1 MSNSTYLTKNGKFN
15 NELALKDIKEILISI
30 RLRASE
36 KPTIT
41 HINSEGIEEVM
52 ELIELPLDMILNPE
66 QKTVIGNIAQS
77 FAISNKFQKSISN
90 KFIYNKLLKLLG
102 DEELYLKETFNSNDL
117 FVLLENLKKIAL
129 QEVSTIK
136 MNIITIVGASLKR
149 GCVCEVGSIK
159 FVNPLDFVEEHKNL
173 LDDLFDCNEGFK
185 PYIEVFH
192 KCDLVAQVK
201 IKNRDTYTSKMLT
214 NEIMKRVYTLI
225 RLSIPSCGGRYN
237 FFGTLGE
244 EYLESI
250 FSFLFYLDL
259 EDEKTR
265 DAKKIKSIS
274 LECTSNRFS
283 DNNID
288 LVETILPYQGVD
300 GWFTRIELI
309 IGRFVN
315 DEELTDFEKR
325 IWTAL
330 YWYGEAMSERELNS
344 LIIKYATCLEALF
357 NSREGGISEQISEF
371 TAHVIG
377 KNKEERMDIYSTVK
391 KLYSLRSN
399 AVHGG
404 AIENNLDSSFLD
416 RIRLICVQAL
426 LEMSYYSQADYY
438 KSPKGYDK
446 FVQYILK
453 EYRFFSF

>member
-1 MSNSTYLTKNGKFN
+1 M
-15 NELALKDIKEILISI
+15 
-30 RLRASE
+30 
-36 KPTIT
+36 
-41 HINSEGIEEVM
+41 
-52 ELIELPLDMILNPE
+52 
-66 QKTVIGNIAQS
+66 
-77 FAISNKFQKSISN
+77 
-90 KFIYNKLLKLLG
+90 
-102 DEELYLKETFNSNDL
+102 
-117 FVLLENLKKIAL
+117 
-129 QEVSTIK
+129 
-136 MNIITIVGASLKR
+136 
-149 GCVCEVGSIK
+149 
-159 FVNPLDFVEEHKNL
+159 
-173 LDDLFDCNEGFK
+173 
-185 PYIEVFH
+185 FH

-201 IKNRDTYTSKMLT
+201 IKNRDTATSKMLT
-214 NEIMKRVYTLI
+214 NEIMKRVCTLI

-237 FFGTLGE
+237 FFGSLGK

-250 FSFLFYLDL
+250 FSFLFYIDL
-259 EDEKTR
+259 EDDEKTI
-265 DAKKIKSIS
+265 DEKTIKAIS
-274 LECTSNRFS
+274 FERTSNRFS

-288 LVETILPYQGVD
+288 LEETILPHKGVD

-330 YWYGEAMSERELNS
+330 YWYGEAMSEREFNS

-377 KNKEERMDIYSTVK
+377 KNKEERMEIYSTVK
-391 KLYSLRSN
+391 KLYSLISN
-399 AVHGG
+399 AVRGG
-404 AIENNLDSSFLD
+404 AIENNLDSSFLE

-426 LEMSYYSQADYY
+426 LEMSYPSQEDYY

-453 EYRFFSF
+453 EYRFFSV

>member
-15 NELALKDIKEILISI
+15 NELALKDLKEIQISI
-30 RLRASE
+30 RLIASE

-41 HINSEGIEEVM
+41 YLNSEGIEEVM
-52 ELIELPLDMILNPE
+52 ELIELPLDMILNLE

-77 FAISNKFQKSISN
+77 FARANKFQKSISN

-102 DEELYLKETFNSNDL
+102 NENFYLNETFNRDDL
-117 FVLLENLKKIAL
+117 LVLLEELKKIAI
-129 QEVSTIK
+129 QELSTIK
-136 MNIITIVGASLKR
+136 VNIITIVGASLKR

-159 FVNPLDFVEEHKNL
+159 FVNPLDFVEDHKKL
-173 LDDLFDCNEGFK
+173 LDDLFNFNEGLK

-201 IKNRDTYTSKMLT
+201 IKNRDTATSKMLT

-259 EDEKTR
+259 EDEKTI
-265 DAKKIKSIS
+265 DTKTIKSIS
-274 LECTSNRFS
+274 LERTSNRFS

-288 LVETILPYQGVD
+288 LVETILPYKGVD

-344 LIIKYATCLEALF
+344 LIIKYATFLEALF

-426 LEMSYYSQADYY
+426 LEMSYYSQEDYY